1 MASSLARV
9 FARRLHVS
17 SRRSALSAL
26 NMPAMSPTMTE
37 GGIAEWKKKEGDK
50 FTAGDVLLEIETDKA
65 TIDVEAQDDGV
76 LAKILVGDGSKGVS
90 VGSAIAVLGEEGDDI
105 SGAEDFA
112 HQQASSTEKASSEPE
127 QLKESKPEPKSEPEP
142 SKPAPSESKSES
154 KADLPKGDRI
164 FASPI
169 AKKIAL
175 ERGIPLG
182 QLKGTGPNGRI
193 IREDVESYK
202 ASSSAPA
209 PASTQSQS
217 KSAPAPATPSDDYFD
232 TPVSNMRRVIG
243 SRLTQSKQEVPHYYL
258 TVDVN
263 MDKVL
268 KLREVF
274 NKGLA
279 EKDTKLSVNDFVVK
293 AVSRALVDV
302 PEANSAWLG
311 EVIRTYKKADISVA
325 VATPTGLITPII
337 KDVGAKGLATISA
350 ETKALA
356 KKARDGKLA
365 PQEYQGGTFT
375 ISNLGMYDISHFTAI
390 INSPQSCILAVGST
404 KATLVPAPEEER
416 GFKTEQIMKVTLSS
430 DHRTVD
436 GAVGARWLK
445 AFKGYLENPLTFM
458 L

>member
-1 MASSLARV
+1 M
-9 FARRLHVS
+9 
-17 SRRSALSAL
+17 
-26 NMPAMSPTMTE
+26 
-37 GGIAEWKKKEGDK
+37 
-50 FTAGDVLLEIETDKA
+50 
-65 TIDVEAQDDGV
+65 
-76 LAKILVGDGSKGVS
+76 
-90 VGSAIAVLGEEGDDI
+90 GSAIAVLGEEGDDI

-311 EVIRTYKKADISVA
+311 EVIRT
-325 VATPTGLITPII
+325 
-337 KDVGAKGLATISA
+337 
-350 ETKALA
+350 
-356 KKARDGKLA
+356 
-365 PQEYQGGTFT
+365 
-375 ISNLGMYDISHFTAI
+375 
-390 INSPQSCILAVGST
+390 
-404 KATLVPAPEEER
+404 
-416 GFKTEQIMKVTLSS
+416 
-430 DHRTVD
+430 
-436 GAVGARWLK
+436 
-445 AFKGYLENPLTFM
+445 
-458 L
+458 